1 MPEGKKIDA
10 SGGCDLVTPKG
21 VTSYLCR
28 RHKATA
34 PEGRGGFLCPEGIA
48 ARRRREKTASGG
60 RRRLF
65 SGFTGVLLL
74 R

>member
-34 PEGRGGFLCPEGIA
+34 PEGRGGFLCPEGIMPHP
-48 ARRRREKTASGG
+48 
-60 RRRLF
+60 
-65 SGFTGVLLL
+65 
-74 R
+74 